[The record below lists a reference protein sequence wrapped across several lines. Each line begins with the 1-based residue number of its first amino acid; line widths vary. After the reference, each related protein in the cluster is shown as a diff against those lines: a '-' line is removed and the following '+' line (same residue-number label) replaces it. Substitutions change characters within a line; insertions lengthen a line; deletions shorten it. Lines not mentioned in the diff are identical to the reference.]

1 MDKFMSLA
9 LSEALIA
16 GKCGEV
22 PVGAVIV
29 RGDDVIASAHNL
41 KESTCDPTAH
51 AEILAIREACKKLS
65 DWRLDGCDI
74 YVTLEPCRMCSA
86 AIAEARIRRVYF
98 GAYDKDLCA
107 ELIGNTCEVYGG
119 IDQTRCENVLKEFFK
134 KQR

>member
-9 LSEALIA
+9 LSEARIA
-16 GKCGEV
+16 EECGEV

-29 RGDDVIASAHNL
+29 RDGEIIASTHNL
-41 KESTCDPTAH
+41 KESLCDPTAH
-51 AEILAIREACKKLS
+51 AEILAIRKACEKLS

-98 GAYDKDLCA
+98 GAYDKDSCIDM
-107 ELIGNTCEVYGG
+107 IGNTCEVYGG
-119 IDQTRCENVLKEFFK
+119 IEQIQCENVLKEFFK

>member
-1 MDKFMSLA
+1 MDKFMSRA

-16 GKCGEV
+16 RNCGEV

-29 RGDDVIASAHNL
+29 RNGNVIASAHNL

-51 AEILAIREACKKLS
+51 AEILAIRDACKKLS

-107 ELIGNTCEVYGG
+107 DLIGTTCEVYGG
-119 IDQTRCENVLKEFFK
+119 INQTQCEDILKDFFK